1 VGNPCSRAKAGEEK
15 RQESNEDCFVSATE
29 AALICSEELDALFLR
44 ILERLRLRMKASKD
58 AWTGR
63 ARVSRVKMLVL
74 EATARVLVVS
84 RSCWF
89 DCAFGIDKVR
99 LLFAQLE
106 VGNRVV
112 MGFNTEAK
120 GEASETE
127 TDLNQQSTG
136 G

>member
-1 VGNPCSRAKAGEEK
+1 MGNPCSRAKAGEEK
-15 RQESNEDCFVSATE
+15 RQESEEDCFVSRTE
-29 AALICSEELDALFLR
+29 AALICSVELGALFLR
-44 ILERLRLRMKASKD
+44 ILDRLRLRMKASKD

-74 EATARVLVVS
+74 EATARVLVIS

-89 DCAFGIDKVR
+89 LSALGIDKEG
-99 LLFAQLE
+99 LLLAQLE

-112 MGFNTEAK
+112 MGVNTEAK